1 MCESNAYV
9 IRNGTEELVMES
21 VGSLIPANGKI
32 TLKSIFGEIMYV
44 EGDLIDIDLIGH
56 KIRLKEHGGQ

>member
-32 TLKSIFGEIMYV
+32 TLKSIFGEIMYI

>member
-21 VGSLIPANGKI
+21 VGSLIPAKGKI

-56 KIRLKEHGGQ
+56 KIRLKEHGGR